1 MAREVWAPLLTDE
14 PSLVNSTAFVSSSV
28 GAFKWS
34 SDPNLGKKP
43 TDLQKLDL
51 EKKKIF
57 LADLK
62 NKK

>member
-34 SDPNLGKKP
+34 SDPNLGKNP

-51 EKKKIF
+51 EKKKDIF
-57 LADLK
+57 
-62 NKK
+62 